1 MTAKSGSEEE
11 QKIGKDT
18 FLSALPLFFTSALP
32 APPGARAYEVRTCPL
47 P

>member
-1 MTAKSGSEEE
+1 MTAKLGSEEE

-18 FLSALPLFFTSALP
+18 FLSALPLFLTSDLP
-32 APPGARAYEVRTCPL
+32 ASLEARTYEVRTCPL